1 MQLLTEQAWT
11 IKGFA
16 VLQIKIGLFFFFL
29 RKLGKKASC
38 VCNIV
43 NPGG

>member
-16 VLQIKIGLFFFFL
+16 VLQIKIGLFFFFF
-29 RKLGKKASC
+29 KKAGQESQLC
-38 VCNIV
+38 L
-43 NPGG
+43 